1 MPKSGGSPPR
11 ARRTRPAKSPRSGAV
26 TRIDAACRQ
35 AVAGRVA
42 IRELAGWAGQLGAS
56 EVEFRLL
63 WLLARRT
70 QAADNAASLDQASLA
85 EQLVVSA
92 AQVSGV
98 VERLGAANYIE
109 HVRRLGDR
117 RRHAWRITKSGEA
130 LIGNVVAVVSAQL
143 DGPAAAQTPRSP
155 NRPDAAREVA

>member
-1 MPKSGGSPPR
+1 MPKSGGAPPR
-11 ARRTRPAKSPRSGAV
+11 ARRTRTVESPPSEAV

-42 IRELAGWAGQLGAS
+42 VRDLAGWAGQLGAS

-63 WLLARRT
+63 WLLARGT
-70 QAADNAASLDQASLA
+70 QAADNGASLDQASLA

-98 VERLGAANYIE
+98 VERLGAADYIE
-109 HVRRLGDR
+109 HVQRPGDR

-143 DGPAAAQTPRSP
+143 DAAAAQTPTSADR
-155 NRPDAAREVA
+155 RDAAREVA